1 MSLKTEMDKEFDREK
16 NYHSIISKIE
26 RVNPMKKKKYI
37 FIPTF
42 ALAMVVVAIIGYNF
56 IKTLIPKQINI
67 LRYDESLEITLNINE
82 MKELALT
89 SLDADIKMIEI
100 EELPEKFS
108 FMNDINIPE
117 NLELDNCYNIYTRNS
132 IEEPEYDVLHD
143 YVFDYH
149 TGDNIM
155 RNITIAFSEIDK
167 PLRDYYID
175 NQELK
180 SKIGDVELEIS
191 QYKNM
196 YIVTFSYNNL
206 NFDIE
211 TNGITEDELVELL
224 VSIIK

>member
-1 MSLKTEMDKEFDREK
+1 
-16 NYHSIISKIE
+16 
-26 RVNPMKKKKYI
+26 
-37 FIPTF
+37 
-42 ALAMVVVAIIGYNF
+42 
-56 IKTLIPKQINI
+56 
-67 LRYDESLEITLNINE
+67 
-82 MKELALT
+82 
-89 SLDADIKMIEI
+89 MIEI

-117 NLELDNCYNIYTRNS
+117 DLKLDNCYNIYTRNS
-132 IEEPEYDVLHD
+132 IEEPVYDVLHD

-180 SKIGDVELEIS
+180 SKIGNVELEIS

-196 YIVTFSYNNL
+196 YIATFSYNNL

-211 TNGITEDELVELL
+211 TNGFTEDELVELL

>member
-26 RVNPMKKKKYI
+26 RVSSMKKKRYI
-37 FIPTF
+37 FVPTF
-42 ALAMVVVAIIGYNF
+42 ALAIVIIAIIGWNY
-56 IKTLIPKQINI
+56 IKTPSKTIIISEDDKNI
-67 LRYDESLEITLNINE
+67 EITLNINE
-82 MKELALT
+82 MKELATT

-108 FMNDINIPE
+108 FMNNINIPE
-117 NLELDNCYNIYTRNS
+117 DLELDNCYNIYTRNS
-132 IEEPEYDVLHD
+132 IEEPVYDVLHD

-196 YIVTFSYNNL
+196 YIATFSYNNL

-211 TNGITEDELVELL
+211 TNGFTEDELVELL

>member
-1 MSLKTEMDKEFDREK
+1 
-16 NYHSIISKIE
+16 
-26 RVNPMKKKKYI
+26 
-37 FIPTF
+37 
-42 ALAMVVVAIIGYNF
+42 
-56 IKTLIPKQINI
+56 
-67 LRYDESLEITLNINE
+67 
-82 MKELALT
+82 
-89 SLDADIKMIEI
+89 
-100 EELPEKFS
+100 
-108 FMNDINIPE
+108 
-117 NLELDNCYNIYTRNS
+117 
-132 IEEPEYDVLHD
+132 
-143 YVFDYH
+143 
-149 TGDNIM
+149 M

>member
-26 RVNPMKKKKYI
+26 RVSSMKKKRYI
-37 FIPTF
+37 FVPTF
-42 ALAMVVVAIIGYNF
+42 ALAIVVVAIIGYNF
-56 IKTLIPKQINI
+56 IKTPSKTIIISEDDKNI
-67 LRYDESLEITLNINE
+67 EITLNINE
-82 MKELALT
+82 MKELATT

-117 NLELDNCYNIYTRNS
+117 DLKLDNCYNIYTRNS
-132 IEEPEYDVLHD
+132 IEEPVYDVLHD

-180 SKIGDVELEIS
+180 SKIGNVELEIS

-196 YIVTFSYNNL
+196 YIATFSYNNL

-211 TNGITEDELVELL
+211 TNGFTEDELVELL

>member
-26 RVNPMKKKKYI
+26 RVSSMKKKRYI
-37 FIPTF
+37 FVPTF

-89 SLDADIKMIEI
+89 SLDADVKMVQIED
-100 EELPEKFS
+100 LPEKFN
-108 FMNDINIPE
+108 FINDINIPE
-117 NLELDNCYNIYTRNS
+117 DLKLDNCYNIYTRNS
-132 IEEPEYDVLHD
+132 IEEPVYDVLHD
-143 YVFDYH
+143 YVFAYH
-149 TGDNIM
+149 TEDNIT
-155 RNITIAFSEIDK
+155 RNITIAFSEIDE
-167 PLRDYYID
+167 PLRDYYIKD
-175 NQELK
+175 HELK

-191 QYKNM
+191 QYENM

>member
-1 MSLKTEMDKEFDREK
+1 MSLKTEMDKKFDREK

-26 RVNPMKKKKYI
+26 RVSSMKKKRYI
-37 FIPTF
+37 FVPTF
-42 ALAMVVVAIIGYNF
+42 ALAIVVVAIIGYNF
-56 IKTLIPKQINI
+56 IKTPSKTIIISEDDRNI
-67 LRYDESLEITLNINE
+67 EITLNINE
-82 MKELALT
+82 MKELATT

-117 NLELDNCYNIYTRNS
+117 DLKLDNCYNIYTRNS
-132 IEEPEYDVLHD
+132 IEEPVYDVLHD
-143 YVFDYH
+143 YVLDYQ
-149 TGDNIM
+149 TEDNIM

>member
-1 MSLKTEMDKEFDREK
+1 MDKKFDREK

-26 RVNPMKKKKYI
+26 RVSSMKKKRYI
-37 FIPTF
+37 FVPTF
-42 ALAMVVVAIIGYNF
+42 ALAIVVVAIIGYNF
-56 IKTLIPKQINI
+56 IKTPSKTIIISEDDKNI
-67 LRYDESLEITLNINE
+67 EITLNINE
-82 MKELALT
+82 MKELATT

-117 NLELDNCYNIYTRNS
+117 DLKLDNCYNIYTRNS

-143 YVFDYH
+143 YVFNYH
-149 TGDNIM
+149 TEDNIM

-167 PLRDYYID
+167 PLGDYYID

>member
-26 RVNPMKKKKYI
+26 RVSSMKKKRYI
-37 FIPTF
+37 FVPTF
-42 ALAMVVVAIIGYNF
+42 ALAIVVVAIIGYNF
-56 IKTLIPKQINI
+56 IKTPSKTIIISEDDKNI
-67 LRYDESLEITLNINE
+67 EITLNINE
-82 MKELALT
+82 MKELATT

-117 NLELDNCYNIYTRNS
+117 DLKLDNCYNIYTRNS
-132 IEEPEYDVLHD
+132 IEEPVYDVLHD
-143 YVFDYH
+143 YVLDYH

-180 SKIGDVELEIS
+180 SKIGNVELEIS

-196 YIVTFSYNNL
+196 YIATFSYNNL

-211 TNGITEDELVELL
+211 TNGFTEDELVELL
-224 VSIIK
+224 VSIII

>member
-26 RVNPMKKKKYI
+26 RVSSMKKKRYI
-37 FIPTF
+37 FVPTF
-42 ALAMVVVAIIGYNF
+42 ALAIVVVAIIGYNF
-56 IKTLIPKQINI
+56 IKTPSKTIIISEDDKNI
-67 LRYDESLEITLNINE
+67 EITLNINE
-82 MKELALT
+82 MKELATT

-143 YVFDYH
+143 YVFNYH
-149 TGDNIM
+149 TEDNIM